1 MTTALRIDTEVL
13 RVSDLRVELA
23 SQVDVLA
30 NVSFSLAAGEIVG
43 LVGESGSGKTTLAT
57 ALLRHA
63 RQGARIVGGHIAVA
77 GQAVLDLQGEALR
90 QARGG
95 LIGYVAQDPATALN
109 PALRIGALLRET
121 VLAHHPGLA
130 RSVVRQR
137 VGQPCSTLACPMTRR
152 LCSVSRTSCL
162 VGSSN
167 G

>member
-1 MTTALRIDTEVL
+1 MR
-13 RVSDLRVELA
+13 
-23 SQVDVLA
+23 
-30 NVSFSLAAGEIVG
+30 NAGF
-43 LVGESGSGKTTLAT
+43 K
-57 ALLRHA
+57 
-63 RQGARIVGGHIAVA
+63 AVA